1 MSFGQ
6 DVTIGSVLTRDISR
20 VRRGLETLSPMGDTS
35 LVDAAYT
42 AMLVGETQAGRAL
55 VLLFTDGIDASSYLD
70 PNAVLEI
77 ARRSDAVV
85 YAIVTWG
92 SPEPRFLRDLTK
104 TSGGDLFEIEST
116 RDLTAAFTRV
126 FDEFRQRYLVSY
138 SPRGV
143 ESGGWHRLQVRVKR
157 PGASVRAR
165 PGYRRD

>member
-1 MSFGQ
+1 MATG
-6 DVTIGSVLTRDISR
+6 
-20 VRRGLETLSPMGDTS
+20 EYATLSQFCSTAPPLS
-35 LVDAAYT
+35 CPRSDAAGGDLSCPG
-42 AMLVGETQAGRAL
+42 AAQADAL
-55 VLLFTDGIDASSYLD
+55 TKK
-70 PNAVLEI
+70 
-77 ARRSDAVV
+77 RSDAVV

-126 FDEFRQRYLVSY
+126 FDEFRRRYLVSY
-138 SPRGV
+138 PPRGV